1 MRKFLKKNKNK
12 KAVVLDI
19 PLFLENK
26 LNKKDDYL
34 IFINSKINDIKRK
47 INNRNSN
54 LRLIKML
61 RKFQIPKKI
70 KKKKADFIIYNNFRK
85 KKVQNNVKIIKNIIL
100 KNERNNSWYRN
111 NWPFCKGRAQ
121 NSWNWMYRNWKF
133 FTNKKYFHCYLNPQR
148 KVSQK
153 ALEVH
158 GYTDEFL
165 SNKKFSEIA
174 DDFLNFIENK
184 RIVIH
189 NAEFDIAHLNNELEL
204 AGKRK
209 ISINDTLDTLEIARD
224 KFPGSGV
231 SLRLVKNLE

>member
-1 MRKFLKKNKNK
+1 MIKIAILGDIGSGKTYVAGLFGFPVFNADKEVIKIYKKNKNCFFKLKKKFPNQITSFPIKKNLLINIILKKEKNLKIINKIVHPIVRLEMRKFLKKNKNK

-19 PLFLENK
+19 PLFLENN

-100 KNERNNSWYRN
+100 KNEGNYS
-111 NWPFCKGRAQ
+111 
-121 NSWNWMYRNWKF
+121 
-133 FTNKKYFHCYLNPQR
+133 
-148 KVSQK
+148 
-153 ALEVH
+153 
-158 GYTDEFL
+158 
-165 SNKKFSEIA
+165 
-174 DDFLNFIENK
+174 
-184 RIVIH
+184 
-189 NAEFDIAHLNNELEL
+189 
-204 AGKRK
+204 
-209 ISINDTLDTLEIARD
+209 
-224 KFPGSGV
+224 
-231 SLRLVKNLE
+231 

>member
-1 MRKFLKKNKNK
+1 MIKIAILGDIGSGKTYVAGLFGFPVFNADKEVIKIDKQNKNCYFKLKKKFPNQITSFPIKKNLLINIILEKEKNLKIINKIVHPIVRLEMRKFLKKNKNE

-19 PLFLENK
+19 PLFLENN

-100 KNERNNSWYRN
+100 KNEGNYS
-111 NWPFCKGRAQ
+111 
-121 NSWNWMYRNWKF
+121 
-133 FTNKKYFHCYLNPQR
+133 
-148 KVSQK
+148 
-153 ALEVH
+153 
-158 GYTDEFL
+158 
-165 SNKKFSEIA
+165 
-174 DDFLNFIENK
+174 
-184 RIVIH
+184 
-189 NAEFDIAHLNNELEL
+189 
-204 AGKRK
+204 
-209 ISINDTLDTLEIARD
+209 
-224 KFPGSGV
+224 
-231 SLRLVKNLE
+231 

>member
-19 PLFLENK
+19 PLFLENN

-100 KNERNNSWYRN
+100 KNEGNYS
-111 NWPFCKGRAQ
+111 
-121 NSWNWMYRNWKF
+121 
-133 FTNKKYFHCYLNPQR
+133 
-148 KVSQK
+148 
-153 ALEVH
+153 
-158 GYTDEFL
+158 
-165 SNKKFSEIA
+165 
-174 DDFLNFIENK
+174 
-184 RIVIH
+184 
-189 NAEFDIAHLNNELEL
+189 
-204 AGKRK
+204 
-209 ISINDTLDTLEIARD
+209 
-224 KFPGSGV
+224 
-231 SLRLVKNLE
+231 

>member
-1 MRKFLKKNKNK
+1 MIKIAILGDIGSGKTYVAGLFGFPVFNADKEVIKIYKKNKNCFFKLKKKFPNQITSFPIKKNLLINIILEKEKNLKIINKIVHPIVRLEMRKFLKKNKNE

-19 PLFLENK
+19 PLFLENN

-100 KNERNNSWYRN
+100 KNEGNYS
-111 NWPFCKGRAQ
+111 
-121 NSWNWMYRNWKF
+121 
-133 FTNKKYFHCYLNPQR
+133 
-148 KVSQK
+148 
-153 ALEVH
+153 
-158 GYTDEFL
+158 
-165 SNKKFSEIA
+165 
-174 DDFLNFIENK
+174 
-184 RIVIH
+184 
-189 NAEFDIAHLNNELEL
+189 
-204 AGKRK
+204 
-209 ISINDTLDTLEIARD
+209 
-224 KFPGSGV
+224 
-231 SLRLVKNLE
+231 

>member
-1 MRKFLKKNKNK
+1 MIKIAILGDIGSGKTYVAGLFGFPVFNADKEVIKIYKKNKNCFFKLKKKFPNQITSFPIKKNLLINIILEKEKNLKIINKIVHPIVRLEMRKFLKKNKNK

-19 PLFLENK
+19 PLFLENN

-100 KNERNNSWYRN
+100 KNEGNYS
-111 NWPFCKGRAQ
+111 
-121 NSWNWMYRNWKF
+121 
-133 FTNKKYFHCYLNPQR
+133 
-148 KVSQK
+148 
-153 ALEVH
+153 
-158 GYTDEFL
+158 
-165 SNKKFSEIA
+165 
-174 DDFLNFIENK
+174 
-184 RIVIH
+184 
-189 NAEFDIAHLNNELEL
+189 
-204 AGKRK
+204 
-209 ISINDTLDTLEIARD
+209 
-224 KFPGSGV
+224 
-231 SLRLVKNLE
+231 

>member
-1 MRKFLKKNKNK
+1 MIKIAILGDIGSGKTYVAGLFRFPVFNADKEVIKIYKKNKNCFFKLKKKFPNQITSFPIKKNLLINIILEKEKNLKIINKIVHPIVRLEMRKFLKKNKNK

-19 PLFLENK
+19 PLFLENN

-100 KNERNNSWYRN
+100 KNEGNYS
-111 NWPFCKGRAQ
+111 
-121 NSWNWMYRNWKF
+121 
-133 FTNKKYFHCYLNPQR
+133 
-148 KVSQK
+148 
-153 ALEVH
+153 
-158 GYTDEFL
+158 
-165 SNKKFSEIA
+165 
-174 DDFLNFIENK
+174 
-184 RIVIH
+184 
-189 NAEFDIAHLNNELEL
+189 
-204 AGKRK
+204 
-209 ISINDTLDTLEIARD
+209 
-224 KFPGSGV
+224 
-231 SLRLVKNLE
+231 